1 VKPLRVVVVMVE
13 PPLPFGTAAA
23 RWYYVLLRGLV
34 ERGHRVTAFAV
45 CSNVADVE
53 KAAAMFPAPQY
64 DLRCHPIE
72 NRNGV
77 AAKLETIRRPHSH
90 LFRDTVRRE
99 LADVLHRGYD
109 VLHLETLWSGW
120 TALDVDPAKVL
131 VNLHYLYAI
140 DDANSTFVDIRT
152 GLHRALRQRAERNL
166 LRRFGTIAAI
176 TPRLESAA
184 RNITAGKVP
193 VYWFPFAID
202 STLYRFVPASERP
215 SRPIVSVIGSMN
227 WRPSH
232 SAAVRLLTR
241 LWPGIKRQLPDAKL
255 QVVGWRARS
264 ALREYVDLPDVEIIE
279 DVPDIAP
286 YFKDSSVLVHAADD
300 ASGIKVKIVEAMAFG
315 VPVVTNTE
323 GIEGLPARDGVHL
336 IVSDDDRAIVE
347 RTVALLRNVPEQE
360 RIRRAAREL
369 IETQCSPSRAL
380 DAVESCYQ
388 HITARPGREPNSVTL
403 AS

>member
-1 VKPLRVVVVMVE
+1 MKPLRVVLVMVE

-34 ERGHRVTAFAV
+34 QRGHRVTAFAA
-45 CSNVADVE
+45 CSNAADVE
-53 KAAAMFPAPQY
+53 KAASVFPAPQY
-64 DLRCHPIE
+64 DLRCYPIE

-90 LFRDTVRRE
+90 LFREGVRRE
-99 LADVLHRGYD
+99 LAEVLRHGYD

-120 TALDVDPAKVL
+120 TALNVDPAKVL

-140 DDANSTFVDIRT
+140 DDANSSFVDIRT
-152 GLHRALRQRAERNL
+152 GLHRALRKRAERNL

-184 RNITAGKVP
+184 RNITNGKVP
-193 VYWFPFAID
+193 VYRFPFAID
-202 STLYRFVPASERP
+202 STLYRFVPAADRP
-215 SRPIVSVIGSMN
+215 TSPVVSLIGSMN

-241 LWPGIKRQLPDAKL
+241 LWPGIKRQVPDAKL
-255 QVVGWRARS
+255 RIVGWRARS
-264 ALREYVDLPDVEIIE
+264 MLREYVDLPDVEIIE
-279 DVPDIAP
+279 DVLDIAP
-286 YFKDSSVLVHAADD
+286 YFNSSVMVHAADD

-323 GIEGLPARDGVHL
+323 GIEGLPVRDGVHL
-336 IVSDDDRAIVE
+336 LVSDDDGAIID

-360 RIRRAAREL
+360 RMRLAARDL
-369 IETQCSPSRAL
+369 IDTQCSPSRAL
-380 DAVESCYQ
+380 DAVEACYQ
-388 HITARPGREPNSVTL
+388 DLIARLGRESNRVTL